1 MNVAHVH
8 DERPATLEMVAKH
21 ARGSPSTVSRI
32 LNGTATVSEEKKKAV
47 ESAIA
52 ALNFSPN
59 PVAQGL
65 SRGKSRTIGI
75 ITQAID
81 SPFYGEGLKG
91 IESTL
96 ADAGYAPLFVSGHWR
111 PSDEQAC
118 LAQLIARRV
127 DGVIVLT
134 GSMPDKVLAKQAKSL
149 PLVVTGRTMS
159 APGLHAM
166 AFDNH
171 EGARLATRHLL
182 ELGHQKI
189 ACITGP
195 SDHSDAVDRLRG
207 CQAEMKAAGLSL
219 PKELIVEGDFLESGG
234 VLAVQK
240 LLASRASFTGILAL
254 NDQSAYGAALALYRS
269 GLRVPDDIS
278 LVGFDDLRSSSF
290 TIPPLTTVRHA
301 IYEIGQQAAMAVVDL
316 VEGRKPTQRVPVPEL
331 VVRESTR
338 RLRR

>member
-1 MNVAHVH
+1 
-8 DERPATLEMVAKH
+8 
-21 ARGSPSTVSRI
+21 
-32 LNGTATVSEEKKKAV
+32 
-47 ESAIA
+47 
-52 ALNFSPN
+52 
-59 PVAQGL
+59 
-65 SRGKSRTIGI
+65 
-75 ITQAID
+75 
-81 SPFYGEGLKG
+81 
-91 IESTL
+91 
-96 ADAGYAPLFVSGHWR
+96 
-111 PSDEQAC
+111 
-118 LAQLIARRV
+118 
-127 DGVIVLT
+127 
-134 GSMPDKVLAKQAKSL
+134 
-149 PLVVTGRTMS
+149 
-159 APGLHAM
+159 M
-166 AFDNH
+166 AFDNY

-240 LLASRASFTGILAL
+240 LLASRATFTAILAL

-301 IYEIGQQAAMAVVDL
+301 IYEIGQQAALAVVDL